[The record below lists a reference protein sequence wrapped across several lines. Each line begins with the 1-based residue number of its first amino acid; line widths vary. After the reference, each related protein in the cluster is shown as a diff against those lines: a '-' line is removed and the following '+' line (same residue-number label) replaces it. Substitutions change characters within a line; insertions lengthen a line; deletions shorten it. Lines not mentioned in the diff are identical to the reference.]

1 MGLYRHRKGEWR
13 LRAQLRSGVR
23 LSWAFGTQAE
33 ARPYEETLRR
43 LRMSLRDDLIDAL
56 ARDKSLLPRLHRLSE
71 REPMSQIRLQDLLSP
86 SGGHSIGVIAH
97 EFFQY
102 MRTSGS
108 RSRFRRPFAP
118 STAEAYRR
126 HIEFFFEWLQDGDRT
141 PMESITSAVLSSYH
155 QYRVNDDGVTPI
167 GADRS
172 ISAIQALFS
181 WASDEKRRTGGAVPN
196 VEPLSHQKSPKL
208 KEEARALN
216 PNELVK
222 IRGNVPPE
230 VWPIF
235 EVTLQLG
242 LRISEC
248 LFLRVSDIDL
258 EEQLVRIRPHPDR
271 PLKTI
276 HAEREVPFSEALRPI
291 LATQMAKAKGEHLWP
306 KEWRTARKGG
316 SAGLSR
322 AGYHR
327 LAKVWAKAAKAAGVT
342 ATIHDLRHT
351 FGSRLADESVAPRD
365 IAALLGH
372 QSVVTTERYWKTKD
386 VLSRKRDAVRRLGS
400 ILLPP

>member
-1 MGLYRHRKGEWR
+1 MGLHRHRKGEWR
-13 LRAQLRSGVR
+13 LRVQLRSGVR

-33 ARPYEETLRR
+33 AMPYQETLRKLR
-43 LRMSLRDDLIDAL
+43 LSLRDDLIDAL
-56 ARDKSLLPRLHRLSE
+56 GRDKSLLPRLHRIAE
-71 REPMSQIRLQDLLSP
+71 RESMSQVRVLDLLSP
-86 SGGHSIGVIAH
+86 SGGHSIGVIAK
-97 EFFQY
+97 EFIQY
-102 MRTSGS
+102 MQTSGS

-118 STAEAYRR
+118 STAEAYTR
-126 HIEFFFEWLQDGDRT
+126 HIEWFIRWLPDGERT
-141 PMESITSAVLSSYH
+141 PMESINSAVLSSYH
-155 QYRVNDDGVTPI
+155 QYRVNDDGVTPV

-172 ISAIQALFS
+172 ITAIQALFS
-181 WASDEKRRTGGAVPN
+181 WASDAKRRKGGAVPN

-208 KEEARALN
+208 REEARALG

-222 IRGNVPPE
+222 IQGFVPPE

-258 EEQLVRIRPHPDR
+258 DEQVVRIRPHPDR
-271 PLKTI
+271 PLKTV
-276 HAEREVPFSEALRPI
+276 HAEREIPFLESLRPI
-291 LATQMAKAKGEHLWP
+291 LASQLAKAKGEHLWP

-327 LAKVWAKAAKAAGVT
+327 LAKVWAKAAKASGVT

-351 FGSRLADESVAPRD
+351 FGSRLADAMVPPRD

-372 QSVVTTERYWKTKD
+372 QSVVTTERYWMTKD
-386 VLSRKRDAVRRLGS
+386 ALGRKRDAVRKLGS
-400 ILLPP
+400 NLLPP